1 MLNYYIE
8 GNKILD
14 YDFVK
19 FIMKENYGI
28 DILDDYEIIIL
39 DENVKLLT
47 MQKESICFSDR

>member
-1 MLNYYIE
+1 MQIEYKDSENKIEVQCEMLNYYIE

-28 DILDDYEIIIL
+28 DILDDYEIII
-39 DENVKLLT
+39 
-47 MQKESICFSDR
+47 